1 MFAML
6 YYIVMAEKQQA
17 LIQQGIRDIET
28 LQHVKA
34 YAEEML
40 QVCSLVFLMQ

>member
-1 MFAML
+1 
-6 YYIVMAEKQQA
+6 MADKQQA

-34 YAEEML
+34 YAEKML
-40 QVCSLVFLMQ
+40 QVCSLVFV

>member
-1 MFAML
+1 
-6 YYIVMAEKQQA
+6 MAEKQQA

-34 YAEEML
+34 YAEKML
-40 QVCSLVFLMQ
+40 QVCTLLFFNAVAVQ